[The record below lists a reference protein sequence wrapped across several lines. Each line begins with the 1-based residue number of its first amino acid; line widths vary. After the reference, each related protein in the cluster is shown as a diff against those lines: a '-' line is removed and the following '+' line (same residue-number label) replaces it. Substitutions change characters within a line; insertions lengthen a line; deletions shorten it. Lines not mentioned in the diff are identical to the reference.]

1 MSMFSVEVEDVY
13 FSSTGSVIA
22 GDDLMTWYIFTF
34 ELVDWSG
41 SLRNAFLFFFF
52 FPLMPLEVYICL
64 LRYYCGSQIWN
75 HPNSACVDFFMAW
88 E

>member
-1 MSMFSVEVEDVY
+1 
-13 FSSTGSVIA
+13 
-22 GDDLMTWYIFTF
+22 MTWYILTF
-34 ELVDWSG
+34 ELVDWSQG
-41 SLRNAFLFFFF
+41 YSEMLFSFSFF

-64 LRYYCGSQIWN
+64 LRYCCGSQIWN